1 MPPVLVFD
9 IETVPDTDGLRT
21 LYGTGDTAT
30 PQQLAEIAFRQ
41 RLQATVSD
49 FLQLRLQ
56 RVVAISCAL
65 RDHDQFRAWSLGAWP
80 QS

>member
-21 LYGTGDTAT
+21 LYGTGATAT
-30 PQQLAEIAFRQ
+30 PQQLAEIAFLQ
-41 RLQATVSD
+41 RRQATGSD
-49 FLQLRLQ
+49 FLQLHLQ
-56 RVVAISCAL
+56 RVVAIPCAL
-65 RDHDQFRAWSLGAWP
+65 RDHDRFRAWSLGAWP